1 MGRKK
6 KSEVMKNTEKPHAT
20 LSMSAAHRWINCP
33 GSVYLSSKCPP
44 APTSKYAEEGTL
56 AHSVAESILTEVLI
70 DQGNLFQS
78 YHNHKDVCSDA
89 EMQEHVLNYCLEV
102 TKLMLSTRVQR
113 LAVEKKFV
121 LSEELDLGGIAD
133 IAFTCL
139 SPAGK
144 KVGCIVDL
152 KYGQG
157 TPVEVNDNP
166 QLIGYACAMDATPEW
181 GPLDR
186 AVVYIYQPRCEH
198 PDGVLRALKLTREE
212 LDTWKTRLIEA
223 GKLCIKQAQNEEP
236 EFHAGEHC
244 QFCGAQA
251 TCLAFSR
258 YMRGEAG
265 VDFLPE
271 VEPAELPEPI
281 QLTDDQIRRAV
292 LHRGEI
298 ESFLK
303 RVEEYAMARALDGKC
318 ITGLK
323 LVHGKGA
330 GRRWAGKPDEVAAAL
345 VSRGVTE
352 PWNHKLKGIGE
363 VEGEIGKGKIDDL
376 TLKPEAPL
384 KIVSVDDKREAVLAV
399 ADQAVLD
406 FTTVE
411 GK

>member
-6 KSEVMKNTEKPHAT
+6 KLVIEEKPHAT
-20 LSMSAAHRWINCP
+20 LSMSAAHRWMACP
-33 GSVYLSSKCPP
+33 GSVYLSSQCPP
-44 APTSKYAEEGTL
+44 APTSKYAEEGSK
-56 AHSVAESILTEVLI
+56 AHAVAESILTEVLVE
-70 DQGNLFQS
+70 QGNLFQS
-78 YHNHKDVCSDA
+78 YHNHKDLCTDA

-121 LSEELDLGGIAD
+121 LDAELDLGGIAD
-133 IAFTCL
+133 TAFTCL

-144 KVGCIVDL
+144 KVGCIIDL

-157 TPVEVNDNP
+157 VPVEVNDNP
-166 QLIGYACAMDATPEW
+166 QLIGYACAMDATEEW

-198 PDGVLRALKLTREE
+198 PDGILRAIKLSREE
-212 LDTWKTRLIEA
+212 LDTWKQKLITA
-223 GKLCIKQAQNEEP
+223 GKLCVKQMANEEP
-236 EFHAGEHC
+236 EFKAGEHC
-244 QFCGAQA
+244 QFCAAQGM
-251 TCLAFSR
+251 CLAYSR
-258 YMRGEAG
+258 HMRGEAG

-271 VEPAELPEPI
+271 VESADLKLPEPI
-281 QLTDDQIRRAV
+281 ALTDDQIRRVV

-303 RVEEYAMARALDGKC
+303 RAEELAMARALNGNC
-318 ITGLK
+318 IAGLK

-330 GRRWAGKPDEVAAAL
+330 GRRWAGKPEEVAAAL
-345 VSRGVTE
+345 ISRGVAE
-352 PWNHKLKGIGE
+352 PYNKKLKGIGE

-376 TLKPEAPL
+376 TIKPEAPL

-406 FTTVE
+406 FSVQVLE
-411 GK
+411 